1 MHIENEQLTILN
13 IDDLKITYKINRS
26 QGELIQCCP
35 LTAMWEAQKETREVS
50 SSQECREILG
60 IWLPI

>member
-13 IDDLKITYKINRS
+13 IDNLKITYKINRS
-26 QGELIQCCP
+26 QGELIQRCP
-35 LTAMWEAQKETREVS
+35 LTAMWEAQKETREVP
-50 SSQECREILG
+50 SSQECREILR